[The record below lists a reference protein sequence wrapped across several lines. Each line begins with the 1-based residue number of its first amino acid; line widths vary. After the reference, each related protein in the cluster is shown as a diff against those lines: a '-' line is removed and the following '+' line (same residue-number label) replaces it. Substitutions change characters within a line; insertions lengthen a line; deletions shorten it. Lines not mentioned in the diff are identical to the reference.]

1 MLKKLHMLGKMSDST
16 DDSAYN
22 EDANTSLDI
31 NKTSTNTELPLSSFH
46 VNRLEDSDRYMTL
59 SIGPQHP
66 GSGHMRIVIVVDGD
80 IIVSADPDVG
90 YVHRGE
96 EKMSEFRTFVQNVP
110 HIERPVIHD
119 SSNILYSYC
128 LAVEELLGLQ
138 VPERAMY
145 LRAILAE
152 IDRIHY
158 TLYWLAILGI
168 FMGHSTMFM
177 WTTADRELFVDLA
190 DMASGNRIT
199 HSYIVPGGVRNDLPE
214 GFVDKA
220 VKFLDYFESKRLPE
234 YNKIFYDNPLF
245 RQRSEGVGVLSR
257 ANAISLG
264 VTGSVLRASGVDY
277 DVRKR
282 ESYDIYNDIQFE
294 VPIAK
299 TGDSFARSILPIY
312 DIQQSLNIIRQCLR
326 KMPRP
331 GQVRAKLQPNPRG
344 PAGEAYRRVESGR
357 GALGHYIV
365 SDGTPKPYRHK
376 MSVPSVRNLSAMPHL
391 LKGAKLADL
400 PVIYWSL
407 NIWPVEIER

>member
-1 MLKKLHMLGKMSDST
+1 MVKKWHMSGKMSSASDNN
-16 DDSAYN
+16 AYN
-22 EDANTSLDI
+22 KDDNRSLDV
-31 NKTSTNTELPLSSFH
+31 NKTSASAQLHSGSFH
-46 VNRLEDSDRYMTL
+46 VEQLEDRDRYMTL

-66 GSGHMRIVIVVDGD
+66 GSGHMRIIIVVDGD

-96 EKMSEFRTFVQNVP
+96 EKMSEYRTFLQNVP

-128 LAVEELLGLQ
+128 LAVEELIGLQ

-145 LRAILAE
+145 LRVLLAE
-152 IDRIHY
+152 IDRIQY

-177 WTTADRELFVDLA
+177 WATADRELFVDLA

-199 HSYIVPGGVRNDLPE
+199 HAYIVPGGVRNDLPD
-214 GFVDKA
+214 GFADKA
-220 VKFLDYFESKRLPE
+220 VKFLDYFERKRLPE
-234 YNKIFYDNPLF
+234 YDKIFYDNPLF
-245 RQRSEGVGVLSR
+245 RQRSEGVGLLSK
-257 ANAISLG
+257 ADAINLG
-264 VTGSVLRASGVDY
+264 VTGSVLRASGVNY
-277 DVRKR
+277 DVRKD
-282 ESYDIYNDIQFE
+282 EPYDIYNQFDFE

-299 TGDSFARSILPIY
+299 TGDSFARSILPMY
-312 DIQQSLNIIRQCLR
+312 DIRQGINIIRQCLT
-326 KMPRP
+326 KMPQS
-331 GQVRAKLQPNPRG
+331 GQIRAKLQPNPRG
-344 PAGEAYRRVESGR
+344 PPGEAYSRVESGR

>member
-1 MLKKLHMLGKMSDST
+1 MLKKWHMSGKMSSSSDNN
-16 DDSAYN
+16 AYN
-22 EDANTSLDI
+22 KGDNGSLDV
-31 NKTSTNTELPLSSFH
+31 NKTSASAQLHSGSFH
-46 VNRLEDSDRYMTL
+46 VEQLEDRDRYMTL

-66 GSGHMRIVIVVDGD
+66 GSGHMRIIIVVDGD

-96 EKMSEFRTFVQNVP
+96 EKMSEYRTFVQNVP

-128 LAVEELLGLQ
+128 LAVEELIGLQ

-145 LRAILAE
+145 LRVLLAE
-152 IDRIHY
+152 IDRIQY

-177 WTTADRELFVDLA
+177 WATADRELFVDLA

-199 HSYIVPGGVRNDLPE
+199 HAYIVPGGVRNDLPD
-214 GFVDKA
+214 GFADKA
-220 VKFLDYFESKRLPE
+220 VKFLDYFERKRLPE
-234 YNKIFYDNPLF
+234 YDKIFYDNPLF
-245 RQRSEGVGVLSR
+245 RQRSEGVGLLSK
-257 ANAISLG
+257 ADAINLG
-264 VTGSVLRASGVDY
+264 VTGSVLRASGVNY
-277 DVRKR
+277 DVRQD
-282 ESYDIYNDIQFE
+282 EPYDIYNQFEFE

-299 TGDSFARSILPIY
+299 TGDSFARSILPMY
-312 DIQQSLNIIRQCLR
+312 DIRQGINIIRQCLT
-326 KMPRP
+326 KMPQS
-331 GQVRAKLQPNPRG
+331 GQIRAKLQPNPRG
-344 PAGEAYRRVESGR
+344 PPGEAYSRVESGR

>member
-1 MLKKLHMLGKMSDST
+1 MLKKWHMSGKMSSASDNN
-16 DDSAYN
+16 AYN
-22 EDANTSLDI
+22 KDDNGSLDV
-31 NKTSTNTELPLSSFH
+31 NKTSVSAQLHSGSFH
-46 VNRLEDSDRYMTL
+46 VEQLEDRDRYMTL

-66 GSGHMRIVIVVDGD
+66 GSGHMRIIIVVDGD

-96 EKMSEFRTFVQNVP
+96 EKMSEYRTFLQNVP

-128 LAVEELLGLQ
+128 LAVEELIGLQ

-145 LRAILAE
+145 LRVLLAE
-152 IDRIHY
+152 IDRIQY

-177 WTTADRELFVDLA
+177 WATADRELFVDLA

-199 HSYIVPGGVRNDLPE
+199 HAYIVPGGVRNDLPD
-214 GFVDKA
+214 GFADKA
-220 VKFLDYFESKRLPE
+220 VKFLDYFERKRLPE
-234 YNKIFYDNPLF
+234 YDKIFYDNPLF
-245 RQRSEGVGVLSR
+245 RQRSEGVGLLSK
-257 ANAISLG
+257 ADAINLG
-264 VTGSVLRASGVDY
+264 VTGSVLRASGVNY
-277 DVRKR
+277 DVRKD
-282 ESYDIYNDIQFE
+282 EPYDIYNQFDFE

-299 TGDSFARSILPIY
+299 RGDSFARSILPMY
-312 DIQQSLNIIRQCLR
+312 DIRQGINIIRQCLT
-326 KMPRP
+326 KMPQS
-331 GQVRAKLQPNPRG
+331 GQIRAKLQPNPRG
-344 PAGEAYRRVESGR
+344 PPGEAYSRVESGR

>member
-1 MLKKLHMLGKMSDST
+1 MLKKERTLEKMSGTT
-16 DDSAYN
+16 DDAAY
-22 EDANTSLDI
+22 DKDDTLSLDV
-31 NKTSTNTELPLSSFH
+31 NRESADTQLPSRSFH
-46 VNRLEDSDRYMTL
+46 VERLEDRDRYMTL

-66 GSGHMRIVIVVDGD
+66 GSGHMRIILVVDGD

-96 EKMSEFRTFVQNVP
+96 EKMSEHRTFIQNIP
-110 HIERPVIHD
+110 HVERPVIHD

-128 LAVEELLGLQ
+128 LAVEELIGLQ
-138 VPERAMY
+138 VPERGMY

-152 IDRIHY
+152 IDRINY

-190 DMASGNRIT
+190 DMATGNRIT

-214 GFVDKA
+214 GFTDKA
-220 VKFLDYFESKRLPE
+220 FKFLDYFERKRLPE
-234 YNKIFYDNPLF
+234 YDKIFYDNPLF
-245 RQRSEGVGVLSR
+245 RQRSEGVGVLSK
-257 ANAISLG
+257 ADAINLG
-264 VTGSVLRASGVDY
+264 VTGSVLRASGVNY
-277 DVRKR
+277 DVRKN
-282 ESYDIYNDIQFE
+282 EPYDIYDQLDFE
-294 VPIAK
+294 APIAK
-299 TGDSFARSILPIY
+299 TGDSFARSVLPVY
-312 DIQQSLNIIRQCLR
+312 DIRQAINIIRQCLT
-326 KMPRP
+326 KMPQS
-331 GQVRAKLQPNPRG
+331 GQFRAKLQPNPRG
-344 PAGEAYRRVESGR
+344 PPGEVYSRVESGR

>member
-1 MLKKLHMLGKMSDST
+1 MSDAT
-16 DDSAYN
+16 DNRGYSK
-22 EDANTSLDI
+22 EVHGSPDASKDF
-31 NKTSTNTELPLSSFH
+31 TNSRLPSQSFH
-46 VNRLEDSDRYMTL
+46 VEQLEDTDRYMTL

-66 GSGHMRIVIVVDGD
+66 GAGHMRIIVVVDGD

-96 EKMSEFRTFVQNVP
+96 EKMSEFRTYAQNVP

-138 VPERAMY
+138 TPERAMY

-152 IDRIHY
+152 IDRIQY

-177 WTTADRELFVDLA
+177 WATADRELFVDLA

-199 HSYIVPGGVRNDLPE
+199 HSYIVPGGVRNDLPD
-214 GFVDKA
+214 GFADKA
-220 VKFLDYFESKRLPE
+220 SKSLEYFERTRLPE
-234 YNKIFYDNPLF
+234 YDKIFYDNPLF
-245 RQRSEGVGVLSR
+245 RQRSEGVGILSR
-257 ANAISLG
+257 ADASSIG
-264 VTGSVLRASGVDY
+264 VTGSVLRASGIDY

-282 ESYDIYNDIQFE
+282 EPYDIYNDIQFE

-299 TGDSFARSILPIY
+299 TGDCFARSILPVY
-312 DIQQSLNIIRQCLR
+312 DIKQSMNIIRQCLS
-326 KMPRP
+326 KMPRS
-331 GQVRAKLQPNPRG
+331 GQIRAKLQPNPRG
-344 PAGEAYRRVESGR
+344 APAEAYRRVESGR

-376 MSVPSVRNLSAMPHL
+376 MSVPSVRNLAAMPHL
-391 LKGAKLADL
+391 LRGAKLADL

>member
-1 MLKKLHMLGKMSDST
+1 MSSAT
-16 DDSAYN
+16 DKSADN
-22 EDANTSLDI
+22 EEVNNTSLDF
-31 NKTSTNTELPLSSFH
+31 NKTSTSTELPLPSFH
-46 VNRLEDSDRYMTL
+46 VEQLEDRDRYMTL

-66 GSGHMRIVIVVDGD
+66 GSGHMRIIVVVDGD

-96 EKMSEFRTFVQNVP
+96 EKMSEHRTFVQNVP
-110 HIERPVIHD
+110 HVERPVIHD

-138 VPERAMY
+138 VPERAAY

-152 IDRIHY
+152 IDRIKY

-190 DMASGNRIT
+190 DMATGNRIT

-214 GFVDKA
+214 GFADKT
-220 VKFLDYFESKRLPE
+220 VKFLDYFENKRLPE
-234 YNKIFYDNPLF
+234 YSKIFYDNPLF
-245 RQRSEGVGVLSR
+245 RQRSEGVGVLSQ
-257 ANAISLG
+257 ADAINLG

-282 ESYDIYNDIQFE
+282 EPYGIYRDIQFE
-294 VPIAK
+294 VPTAK

-312 DIQQSLNIIRQCLR
+312 DIQQSLNIIRQCLT
-326 KMPRP
+326 KMPQP
-331 GQVRAKLQPNPRG
+331 GQVRTKLQPNPRG
-344 PAGEAYRRVESGR
+344 SPGEAYCRVESGR

-391 LKGAKLADL
+391 LKGARLADL

>member
-1 MLKKLHMLGKMSDST
+1 MLKKWHMSGKMSSASDNN
-16 DDSAYN
+16 AYN
-22 EDANTSLDI
+22 KDDNGSLDV
-31 NKTSTNTELPLSSFH
+31 NKTSASAQLHSGSFH
-46 VNRLEDSDRYMTL
+46 VEQLEDRDRYMTL

-66 GSGHMRIVIVVDGD
+66 GSGHMRIIIVVDGD

-96 EKMSEFRTFVQNVP
+96 EKMSEHRSFVQNVP
-110 HIERPVIHD
+110 HVERPVIHD

-128 LAVEELLGLQ
+128 LAVEELIGLQ

-145 LRAILAE
+145 LRVLLAE
-152 IDRIHY
+152 IDRIQY

-177 WTTADRELFVDLA
+177 WATADRELFVDLA

-199 HSYIVPGGVRNDLPE
+199 HAYIVPGGVRNDLPD
-214 GFVDKA
+214 GFADKA
-220 VKFLDYFESKRLPE
+220 VKFLDYFERKRLPE
-234 YNKIFYDNPLF
+234 YDKIFYDNPLF
-245 RQRSEGVGVLSR
+245 RQRSEGVGLLSK
-257 ANAISLG
+257 ADAINLG
-264 VTGSVLRASGVDY
+264 VTGSVLRASGVNY
-277 DVRKR
+277 DVRKD
-282 ESYDIYNDIQFE
+282 EPYDIYNQFDFE

-299 TGDSFARSILPIY
+299 TGDSFARSILPMY
-312 DIQQSLNIIRQCLR
+312 DIRQGINIIRQCLT
-326 KMPRP
+326 KMPQS
-331 GQVRAKLQPNPRG
+331 GQIRAKLQPNPRG
-344 PAGEAYRRVESGR
+344 PPGEAYSRVESGR

>member
-1 MLKKLHMLGKMSDST
+1 MSSAT
-16 DDSAYN
+16 DKSADN
-22 EDANTSLDI
+22 EEVNNTSLDF
-31 NKTSTNTELPLSSFH
+31 NKTSTNTELPLPSFH
-46 VNRLEDSDRYMTL
+46 VEQLEDRDRYMTL

-66 GSGHMRIVIVVDGD
+66 GSGHMRIIVVVDGD

-96 EKMSEFRTFVQNVP
+96 EKMSEHRNFVQNVP
-110 HIERPVIHD
+110 HVERPVIHD

-138 VPERAMY
+138 VPERAAY

-152 IDRIHY
+152 IDRIKY

-190 DMASGNRIT
+190 DMATGNRIT
-199 HSYIVPGGVRNDLPE
+199 HSYIVPGGVRNDLPD
-214 GFVDKA
+214 GFADKT
-220 VKFLDYFESKRLPE
+220 VKFLDYFENKRLPE
-234 YNKIFYDNPLF
+234 YSKIFYDNPLF
-245 RQRSEGVGVLSR
+245 RQRSEGVGVLSQ
-257 ANAISLG
+257 ADAINLG

-282 ESYDIYNDIQFE
+282 EPYGIYRDIQFE

-312 DIQQSLNIIRQCLR
+312 DIQQSLNIIRQCLT
-326 KMPRP
+326 KMPQP
-331 GQVRAKLQPNPRG
+331 GQVRTKLQPNPRG
-344 PAGEAYRRVESGR
+344 SPGEAYCRVESGR

-391 LKGAKLADL
+391 LKGARLADL

>member
-1 MLKKLHMLGKMSDST
+1 MSDAT
-16 DDSAYN
+16 DNRADSKDVHRSS
-22 EDANTSLDI
+22 DAS
-31 NKTSTNTELPLSSFH
+31 KAFTNSRLPSQSFH
-46 VNRLEDSDRYMTL
+46 IEQLEDTDRYMTL

-66 GSGHMRIVIVVDGD
+66 GAGHMRIIVVVDGD

-96 EKMSEFRTFVQNVP
+96 EKMSEFRTYVQNVP

-138 VPERAMY
+138 TPERAMY

-152 IDRIHY
+152 IDRIQY

-177 WTTADRELFVDLA
+177 WATADRELFVDLA

-199 HSYIVPGGVRNDLPE
+199 HSYIVPGGVRNDLPD
-214 GFVDKA
+214 GFADKA
-220 VKFLDYFESKRLPE
+220 LKSLDYFESKRLPE
-234 YNKIFYDNPLF
+234 YDKIFYDNPLF
-245 RQRSEGVGVLSR
+245 RQRSEGVGILSR
-257 ANAISLG
+257 SDASSMG
-264 VTGSVLRASGVDY
+264 VTGSVLRASGIDY
-277 DVRKR
+277 DVRKG
-282 ESYDIYNDIQFE
+282 EPYDIYNDIQFE

-299 TGDSFARSILPIY
+299 TGDSFARSILPVY
-312 DIQQSLNIIRQCLR
+312 DIKQSMNIIRQCLS
-326 KMPRP
+326 KMPKS
-331 GQVRAKLQPNPRG
+331 GQIRAKLQPNPRG
-344 PAGEAYRRVESGR
+344 APAEAYRRVESGR

-376 MSVPSVRNLSAMPHL
+376 MSVPSVRNLAAMPHL
-391 LKGAKLADL
+391 LRGAKLADL

>member
-1 MLKKLHMLGKMSDST
+1 MSSAT
-16 DDSAYN
+16 DKSADN
-22 EDANTSLDI
+22 EEVNNTSLDF
-31 NKTSTNTELPLSSFH
+31 NKTSTNTELPLPSFH
-46 VNRLEDSDRYMTL
+46 VEQLEDRDRYMTL

-66 GSGHMRIVIVVDGD
+66 GSGHMRIIVVVDGD

-96 EKMSEFRTFVQNVP
+96 EKMSEHRTFVQNVP
-110 HIERPVIHD
+110 HVERPVIHD

-138 VPERAMY
+138 VPERAAY

-152 IDRIHY
+152 IDRIKY

-190 DMASGNRIT
+190 DMATGNRIT

-214 GFVDKA
+214 GFADKT
-220 VKFLDYFESKRLPE
+220 VKFLDYFENKRLPE
-234 YNKIFYDNPLF
+234 YSKIFYDNPLF
-245 RQRSEGVGVLSR
+245 RQRSEGVGVLSQ
-257 ANAISLG
+257 ADAINLG
-264 VTGSVLRASGVDY
+264 VTGSVLRASGMDY

-282 ESYDIYNDIQFE
+282 EPYGIYRDIQFE

-312 DIQQSLNIIRQCLR
+312 DIQQSLNIIRQCLT
-326 KMPRP
+326 KMPQP
-331 GQVRAKLQPNPRG
+331 GQVRTKLQPNPRG
-344 PAGEAYRRVESGR
+344 SPGEAYCRVESGR

-391 LKGAKLADL
+391 LKGARLADL

>member
-1 MLKKLHMLGKMSDST
+1 MSDAT
-16 DDSAYN
+16 DNRGDSKDVHRSP
-22 EDANTSLDI
+22 DAS
-31 NKTSTNTELPLSSFH
+31 KAFTNSRLPSQSFH
-46 VNRLEDSDRYMTL
+46 VEQLEDTDRYMTL

-66 GSGHMRIVIVVDGD
+66 GAGHMRIIVVLDGD

-96 EKMSEFRTFVQNVP
+96 EKMSEFRTYVQNVP

-138 VPERAMY
+138 TPERAMY

-152 IDRIHY
+152 IDRIQY

-168 FMGHSTMFM
+168 FMCHSTMFM
-177 WTTADRELFVDLA
+177 WATADRELFVDLA

-199 HSYIVPGGVRNDLPE
+199 HSYIVPGGVRNDLPD
-214 GFVDKA
+214 GFADKA
-220 VKFLDYFESKRLPE
+220 LKSLDYFESKRLPE
-234 YNKIFYDNPLF
+234 YDKIFYDNPLF
-245 RQRSEGVGVLSR
+245 RQRSEGVGILSR
-257 ANAISLG
+257 SDASSIG
-264 VTGSVLRASGVDY
+264 VTGSVLRASGIDY
-277 DVRKR
+277 DVRKG
-282 ESYDIYNDIQFE
+282 EPYDIYNDIQFE

-299 TGDSFARSILPIY
+299 TGDSFARSILPVY
-312 DIQQSLNIIRQCLR
+312 DIKQSMNIIRQCLS
-326 KMPRP
+326 KMPKS
-331 GQVRAKLQPNPRG
+331 GQIRAKLQPNPRG
-344 PAGEAYRRVESGR
+344 APAEAYRRVESGR

-376 MSVPSVRNLSAMPHL
+376 MSVPSVRNLAAMPHL
-391 LKGAKLADL
+391 LRGAKLADL

>member
-1 MLKKLHMLGKMSDST
+1 MSSAT
-16 DDSAYN
+16 DKSADN
-22 EDANTSLDI
+22 EEVNNTSFDF
-31 NKTSTNTELPLSSFH
+31 NKTSTNTELPLPSFH
-46 VNRLEDSDRYMTL
+46 VEQLEDRDRYMTL

-66 GSGHMRIVIVVDGD
+66 GSGHMRIIVVVDGD

-96 EKMSEFRTFVQNVP
+96 EKMSEHRTFVQNVP
-110 HIERPVIHD
+110 HVERPVIHD

-138 VPERAMY
+138 VPERAAY

-152 IDRIHY
+152 IDRIKY

-190 DMASGNRIT
+190 DMATGNRIT

-214 GFVDKA
+214 GFADKT
-220 VKFLDYFESKRLPE
+220 VKFLDYFENKRLPE
-234 YNKIFYDNPLF
+234 YSKIFYDNPLF
-245 RQRSEGVGVLSR
+245 RQRSEGVGVLSQ
-257 ANAISLG
+257 ADAINLG

-282 ESYDIYNDIQFE
+282 EPYGIYRDIQFE

-312 DIQQSLNIIRQCLR
+312 DIQQSLNIIRQCLT
-326 KMPRP
+326 KMPQP
-331 GQVRAKLQPNPRG
+331 GQVRTKLQPNPRG
-344 PAGEAYRRVESGR
+344 SPGEAYCRVESGR

-391 LKGAKLADL
+391 LKGARLADL

>member
-1 MLKKLHMLGKMSDST
+1 MSGKMSSASDNN
-16 DDSAYN
+16 AYN
-22 EDANTSLDI
+22 KDDNGSLDV
-31 NKTSTNTELPLSSFH
+31 NKTSASAQLHSGSFH
-46 VNRLEDSDRYMTL
+46 VEQLEDRDRYMTL

-66 GSGHMRIVIVVDGD
+66 GSGHMRIIIVVDGD

-96 EKMSEFRTFVQNVP
+96 EKMSEYRTFLQNVP

-128 LAVEELLGLQ
+128 LAVEELIGLQ

-145 LRAILAE
+145 LRVLLAE
-152 IDRIHY
+152 IDRIQY

-177 WTTADRELFVDLA
+177 WATADRELFVDLA

-199 HSYIVPGGVRNDLPE
+199 HAYIVPGGVRNDLPD
-214 GFVDKA
+214 GFADKA
-220 VKFLDYFESKRLPE
+220 VKFLDYFERKRLPE
-234 YNKIFYDNPLF
+234 YDKIFYDNPLF
-245 RQRSEGVGVLSR
+245 RQRSEGVGLLSK
-257 ANAISLG
+257 ADAINLG
-264 VTGSVLRASGVDY
+264 VTGSVLRASGVNY
-277 DVRKR
+277 DVRKD
-282 ESYDIYNDIQFE
+282 EPYDIYNQFDFE

-299 TGDSFARSILPIY
+299 TGDSFARSILPMY
-312 DIQQSLNIIRQCLR
+312 DIRQRINIIRQCLT
-326 KMPRP
+326 KMPQS
-331 GQVRAKLQPNPRG
+331 GQIRAKLQPNPRG
-344 PAGEAYRRVESGR
+344 PPGEAYSRVESGR